1 MAAPLSEFE
10 AFAAELFAPLGPIRI
25 RRMFGGAGVY
35 AQERMFALLAFDTI
49 YLKADAAN
57 AAAFDA
63 EDCPAFTY
71 APPSGA
77 AMTMSYRRMPE
88 SALEDPEDASRWGR
102 LGLEAALRV
111 PARPARTRP
120 RTSAVRTR
128 RKP

>member
-71 APPSGA
+71 APPSGG

-88 SALEDPEDASRWGR
+88 SALDDPEDAARWGR

-120 RTSAVRTR
+120 RTSAARTR